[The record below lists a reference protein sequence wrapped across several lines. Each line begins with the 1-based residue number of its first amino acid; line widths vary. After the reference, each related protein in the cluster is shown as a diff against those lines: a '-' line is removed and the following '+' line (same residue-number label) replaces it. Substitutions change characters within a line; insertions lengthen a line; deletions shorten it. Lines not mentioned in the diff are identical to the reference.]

1 MRVLTSISGHKLNEV
16 GRISASLEKA
26 GFTGVTSQENRQDAF
41 LPLAMAATA
50 TSKLE
55 LRTSISIAFA
65 RSPMSSAM
73 MAWDIQQSAPGRFT
87 LGLGSQVKGHN
98 IRRFSVPWS
107 PPAPRMREYVQ
118 AIRAIWDCWQRGTK
132 LDYQGE
138 HYQFTLMTPNF
149 TPDRL
154 EGGLPR
160 IEIAAVGPVM
170 LKVAAEECDGV
181 MLHGFCTKKHLED
194 VVIPRLKTGLERTGR
209 DRKAFEIS
217 GGGFVATGEDDEAV
231 AKMFEWIRMRVG
243 FYGST
248 PAYWPVFESHGL
260 EDLGHK
266 LNDMSKQG
274 RWDEMTQE
282 VSDDVVSLFAAVGR
296 HDELVKVLTE
306 RFSKLVDIVSLPIGT
321 PPDLIKEVRTIVT
334 PGGC

>member
-1 MRVLTSISGHKLNEV
+1 
-16 GRISASLEKA
+16 
-26 GFTGVTSQENRQDAF
+26 
-41 LPLAMAATA
+41 
-50 TSKLE
+50 
-55 LRTSISIAFA
+55 
-65 RSPMSSAM
+65 
-73 MAWDIQQSAPGRFT
+73 
-87 LGLGSQVKGHN
+87 
-98 IRRFSVPWS
+98 
-107 PPAPRMREYVQ
+107 
-118 AIRAIWDCWQRGTK
+118 
-132 LDYQGE
+132 
-138 HYQFTLMTPNF
+138 
-149 TPDRL
+149 
-154 EGGLPR
+154 
-160 IEIAAVGPVM
+160 M

-181 MLHGFCTKKHLED
+181 MLHGFCTKKYLED

-306 RFSKLVDIVSLPIGT
+306 RFGKLVDIVSLPIGT

-334 PGGC
+334 PVDC